1 MSNSEL
7 DFIEAR
13 LEYTENTIKFGD
25 LEPVVNSL
33 AEDFMFVKVTR
44 RRAGTM
50 ASPLFGDV
58 AIAFILGAAAAGF
71 LSELGKD
78 AYRGLRA
85 GLFAL
90 YEKAKTMAND
100 RGYYPFAIERELE
113 EPISVYHF
121 TFPEGLGEEEFEDAL
136 LTIPEALQ
144 DIEED
149 AKLVG
154 LKYVD
159 GSWKST
165 RIK

>member
-1 MSNSEL
+1 MPKSEL
-7 DFIEAR
+7 DFMEVRI
-13 LEYTENTIKFGD
+13 EYTENTIEFGE
-25 LEPVVNSL
+25 LEAVVNSL
-33 AEDFMFVKVTR
+33 AEDFMLVNVTR
-44 RRAGTM
+44 RWAGPM
-50 ASPLFGDV
+50 ATPLFGDV
-58 AIAFILGAAAAGF
+58 AIAFILGASAAGF
-71 LSELGKD
+71 LSEVGKD

-90 YEKAKTMAND
+90 YEKAKTMANG
-100 RGYYPFAIERELE
+100 RGYYPFAIERELD
-113 EPISVYHF
+113 EPVSGYHF
-121 TFPEGLGEEEFEDAL
+121 TFPEGLSQEEFEDAIL
-136 LTIPEALQ
+136 AISDALQ

>member
-1 MSNSEL
+1 MCE
-7 DFIEAR
+7 R
-13 LEYTENTIKFGD
+13 GKY
-25 LEPVVNSL
+25 
-33 AEDFMFVKVTR
+33 AE
-44 RRAGTM
+44 
-50 ASPLFGDV
+50 
-58 AIAFILGAAAAGF
+58 
-71 LSELGKD
+71 
-78 AYRGLRA
+78 RGLTS
-85 GLFAL
+85 GILAL
-90 YEKAKTMAND
+90 SEKAKTMAND
-100 RGYYPFAIERELE
+100 RVYYPFAIERELE

-159 GSWKST
+159 GSWKQT